1 MPLKSEL
8 DFVSALVD
16 PDFFA
21 TVEASLALG
30 DLGAVAHVLRYLFLH
45 RWRTLAEDLQKK
57 RYVLFA
63 CTEYR
68 FVQSIYLV
76 AQREFEYSHT
86 AAVDDLLLPGNAQ
99 ARLAFMRK
107 IVALCERHSDG
118 LVPQARP
125 GLEKWVSTPRI
136 PSLHRRQSND
146 EWLPGDSSPQRYL
159 AAQSSRE
166 SGDELSESSFPES
179 SSMTRPLRPR
189 SANPAAGSVGGA
201 GGGGGGAGG
210 GGAGGGRGSNLS
222 HESATDLRIT
232 QLERTMHTEIA
243 RIESQLRRLTSLI
256 ADNLSPTSPSSTST
270 ETILSRPARTTTA
283 AAAAHASLGATPAS
297 WLAEA

>member
-1 MPLKSEL
+1 MPLKSDL
-8 DFVSALVD
+8 DFVSSLVEAE
-16 PDFFA
+16 FFA
-21 TVEASLALG
+21 TVETSLALG

-45 RWRTLAEDLQKK
+45 RWRALAEDLQKK

-86 AAVDDLLLPGNAQ
+86 VAVDDLLLPGNAQ
-99 ARLAFMRK
+99 ARLVFMRK
-107 IVALCERHSDG
+107 IVAMCERHSDG

-189 SANPAAGSVGGA
+189 SANPAAPGSV
-201 GGGGGGAGG
+201 GGGGAGG

-243 RIESQLRRLTSLI
+243 RIESQLRLLTSLI

-270 ETILSRPARTTTA
+270 ETILSRPAPAANA
-283 AAAAHASLGATPAS
+283 AASSGKMPAS
-297 WLAEA
+297 WFADA